1 MLPRES
7 KFDAKVLVHGI
18 NRAIFWEV
26 HPLCA
31 PPSNLSLKTP
41 VLVRLITKR

>member
-18 NRAIFWEV
+18 NRTIFWEV
-26 HPLCA
+26 HPVCA
-31 PPSNLSLKTP
+31 LPSNLSLKTP
-41 VLVRLITKR
+41 VFVRLITK